1 MEAKTPITH
10 HVARAARSG
19 WTRRL
24 HGEPSLVELLED
36 PILGQLM
43 QRDGVS
49 RASLESLIQSQRSRL
64 CLAA

>member
-1 MEAKTPITH
+1 MEAKTPIIH
-10 HVARAARSG
+10 NVATAVRPG
-19 WTRRL
+19 WSRRL

-49 RASLESLIQSQRSRL
+49 RASLDILIQSQRSRL

>member
-1 MEAKTPITH
+1 
-10 HVARAARSG
+10 
-19 WTRRL
+19 L

-49 RASLESLIQSQRSRL
+49 RASLDILIQSQRSRL

>member
-1 MEAKTPITH
+1 MEAKTPIIH
-10 HVARAARSG
+10 NVAIAARPE

-49 RASLESLIQSQRSRL
+49 RASLDILIQSQRSRL